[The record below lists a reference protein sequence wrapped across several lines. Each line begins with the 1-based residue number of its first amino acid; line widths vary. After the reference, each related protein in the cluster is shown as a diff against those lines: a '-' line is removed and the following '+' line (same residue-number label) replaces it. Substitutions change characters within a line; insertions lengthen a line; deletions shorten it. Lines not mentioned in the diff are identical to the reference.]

1 MKSCNHKCTY
11 TALQHLLHKT
21 ILISVQIRLLG
32 IGGGTHG
39 TPTAQFVIGASYMND
54 LAFLSTGMD
63 EVYNLGPSGE
73 GQAMYVHVGV
83 RRWSKHCSFS
93 GSWTGA

>member
-1 MKSCNHKCTY
+1 M
-11 TALQHLLHKT
+11 HKT
-21 ILISVQIRLLG
+21 ILISMQIRLLG

-39 TPTAQFVIGASYMND
+39 TPTAQFAIGASYMND

-73 GQAMYVHVGV
+73 DQAMYVHVGV
-83 RRWSKHCSFS
+83 RPWSKHCSFS

>member
-1 MKSCNHKCTY
+1 M
-11 TALQHLLHKT
+11 
-21 ILISVQIRLLG
+21 
-32 IGGGTHG
+32 
-39 TPTAQFVIGASYMND
+39 PTAQFVIGASYMND

-73 GQAMYVHVGV
+73 SQAMCVHVGV

-93 GSWTGA
+93 GSWTGASVESFEVLAFCNAITCLYEGKFVAVLLQSQ